1 MCFFMYMERK
11 KKEKKK
17 GMRGTSKDL
26 LHLEHKDSSASAIAR
41 KTRTLFLEL
50 GISLSKLFPE
60 LGISLSSLCQGIF
73 SESALLACSKK
84 DTNVELKKQN
94 PGKMPNYGPVPRS
107 QGRHPA

>member
-26 LHLEHKDSSASAIAR
+26 LHLEHKDSSASAIESA
-41 KTRTLFLEL
+41 LLVC
-50 GISLSKLFPE
+50 SKKDKN
-60 LGISLSSLCQGIF
+60 
-73 SESALLACSKK
+73 ESALLACSKK